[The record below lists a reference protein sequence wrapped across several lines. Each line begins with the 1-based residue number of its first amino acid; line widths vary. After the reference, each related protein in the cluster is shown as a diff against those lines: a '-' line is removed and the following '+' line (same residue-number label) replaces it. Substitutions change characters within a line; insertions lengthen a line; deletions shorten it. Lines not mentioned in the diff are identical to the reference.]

1 MKLTSEE
8 RRKIYE
14 EEKAKIEAEEKGK
27 TAGAESSTKLDRN
40 IAALLCY
47 VGFWI
52 SGIVLLVLEQKN
64 KFVRFHAMQSIVT
77 FGILFIASL
86 LLSWIPIIGDI
97 FATVIGIISF
107 VLWIIFMIRAYQGEL
122 FKLPVAGDIA
132 EAILP
137 AIQAGDKTVTK
148 EPEGEKSG
156 AGAKTTKSTRSKK
169 AAGTAAAGGTAAA
182 AAAGTAAAVTTIGV
196 VATKSPK
203 KEETRKSTK
212 DSDRLNRTGRIAGY
226 AGNIFWNIILLV
238 FFIFFY
244 QYVAWYYPQPDG
256 SVNIM
261 PFFTSAYFAWQ
272 PILITALIISIAG
285 NIILI
290 IYDKFWLRQAIN
302 CIFCIVGIIVIANLL
317 IIFPFD
323 FSVIPDIHASYA
335 VPTVLRIVLII
346 ITIGLAVGALVY
358 FIKLVL
364 GIAGQKTDTEEV

>member
-1 MKLTSEE
+1 MKLTPEE

-14 EEKAKIEAEEKGK
+14 EEKAKIETEEKGK
-27 TAGAESSTKLDRN
+27 TPGEESTTKLDRN

-52 SGIVLLVLEQKN
+52 SGIVMLVLEQKN

-86 LLSWIPIIGDI
+86 LLSWIPFVGDI

-132 EAILP
+132 EAVLP
-137 AIQAGDKTVTK
+137 SIQAGDKTVTK
-148 EPEGEKSG
+148 EPEGEKPK

-169 AAGTAAAGGTAAA
+169 SAGAAAAGGTAAA
-182 AAAGTAAAVTTIGV
+182 AAGTAAAATTIGV
-196 VATKSPK
+196 VATKPPK
-203 KEETRKSTK
+203 KEEAPKSPEE
-212 DSDRLNRTGRIAGY
+212 SDKLNRTGRIAGY

-244 QYVAWYYPQPDG
+244 QYIAWYYPQPDG

-290 IYDKFWLRQAIN
+290 VYDKFWLRQTIN

-335 VPTVLRIVLII
+335 VPTVLRIVLIV
-346 ITIGLAVGALVY
+346 ITVGLAVGALVY
-358 FIKLVL
+358 FIKLIL
-364 GIAGQKTDTEEV
+364 GITGQKTETEEV